1 MYSRMLVGLLGLVLV
16 CALAMGLAE
25 GQPRPY
31 GNNKAGCDTINT
43 NVAVGVGFDAWYFY
57 CWLDDSASSYGTLT
71 RYFNSSAIETCVI
84 ILRPGADFVSFA
96 LMDSFYFT
104 KADSADIFCYEVA
117 R

>member
-1 MYSRMLVGLLGLVLV
+1 MVTIRPDAIRSIPMLPLVLGL
-16 CALAMGLAE
+16 MRGISI
-25 GQPRPY
+25 
-31 GNNKAGCDTINT
+31 AGWMTAR
-43 NVAVGVGFDAWYFY
+43 VA
-57 CWLDDSASSYGTLT
+57 
-71 RYFNSSAIETCVI
+71 FNSSAIETCVI